1 MAKTYHVLRPA
12 NLRPTPTRCEEKVA
26 EICALHFRSDVIFVM
41 RSGHTTPDL
50 EVVRM
55 KQFWEVKN
63 IRGSSNHTIED
74 NLRKASKQSENVIIS
89 LLSSSKMDAKRTE
102 IRIRHILRTKR
113 MPLKRVLLITRTG
126 IVIDIK

>member
-1 MAKTYHVLRPA
+1 MTKTYHVLRPA
-12 NLRPTPTRCEEKVA
+12 ELRPTPTRYEEKVA
-26 EICALHFRSDVIFVM
+26 EICALHFRSDVMFVV

-63 IRGSSNHTIED
+63 IRGSSNHTVED

-89 LLSSSKMDAKRTE
+89 LLSSKMDTKRTE
-102 IRIRHILRTKR
+102 ARIRHILRTKR